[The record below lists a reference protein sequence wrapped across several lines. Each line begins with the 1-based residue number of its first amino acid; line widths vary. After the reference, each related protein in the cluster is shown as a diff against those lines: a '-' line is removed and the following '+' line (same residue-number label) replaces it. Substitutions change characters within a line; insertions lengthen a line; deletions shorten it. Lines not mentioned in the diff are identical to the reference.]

1 MIWQIIEPAI
11 KGILVGL
18 FMAVSVGPT
27 LLAILKYSM
36 DNSYKAALS
45 FVLGVSFSDILY
57 VLVANLA
64 TDWLKLLGNYTTI
77 ITYAGASILMGV
89 GMVGFISKV
98 KPIDTSNVPKV
109 ISGGHYVRVWLSGF
123 LINTLNPG
131 VITSWLFAVTATLG
145 STISYRIIL
154 FGTCLTLILGIDFLK
169 ILLASKIK
177 NLLTQQLMVKVQR
190 ISSVILFILGA
201 MLLVKTFLKM

>member
-89 GMVGFISKV
+89 GIVGFISKV
-98 KPIDTSNVPKV
+98 KPLDTSNTPKV

-177 NLLTQQLMVKVQR
+177 NLLTQQLMIKVQR
-190 ISSVILFILGA
+190 ISSIILFILGA